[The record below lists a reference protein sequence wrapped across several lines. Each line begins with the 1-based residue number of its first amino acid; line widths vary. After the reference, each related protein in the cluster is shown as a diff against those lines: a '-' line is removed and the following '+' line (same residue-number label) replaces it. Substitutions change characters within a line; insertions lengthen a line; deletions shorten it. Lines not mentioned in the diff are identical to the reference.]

1 MSTITRP
8 SGTPPFGGCPPP
20 PSPAAPVPTTIVPG
34 EERGVMRDVS
44 WDLYDCLSRS
54 LGEHTPIRLAYDGKD
69 IEVMV
74 VGPIHDRF
82 KELTGLFIN
91 EVSIGLG
98 IDCQAQGS
106 TTWKRDAIERG
117 LEADQ
122 CYYFDPAKLAA
133 GNAAASRRSNDVADY
148 PNPDLAVE
156 IDISPSKID
165 RPGIYAALAVSEVWR
180 FRDEIIS
187 IEQLQADGTYAAA
200 AASRFL
206 HVRPDEVTR
215 WLADGLD
222 ANRRDWVRRLREWI
236 RDVLRPRVGG
246 DGA

>member
-1 MSTITRP
+1 MET
-8 SGTPPFGGCPPP
+8 
-20 PSPAAPVPTTIVPG
+20 TTIPG

-44 WDLYDCLSRS
+44 YGLYDLLSSS
-54 LGEHTPIRLAYDGKD
+54 LSEHTSIRLAYDGKD

-74 VGPIHDRF
+74 VGPIHDRL
-82 KELTGLFIN
+82 KELAGVFVS
-91 EVSIGLG
+91 EVSDGLE

-106 TTWKRDAIERG
+106 TTWKRAALERG

-122 CYYFDPAKLAA
+122 CYYFDAAKLAA
-133 GNAAASRRSNDVADY
+133 SAAAVSLRSNDVADY

-156 IDISPSKID
+156 IDISRSKID

-180 FRDEIIS
+180 FQDEMAS
-187 IEQLQADGTYAAA
+187 IEQLGTDGVYATA

-215 WLADGLD
+215 WLTDGLD
-222 ANRRDWVRRLREWI
+222 ANRRDWLRRLREWV
-236 RDVLRPRVGG
+236 RNVLRPRAGG
-246 DGA
+246 NGA

>member
-1 MSTITRP
+1 MSAMTRQ
-8 SGTPPFGGCPPP
+8 P
-20 PSPAAPVPTTIVPG
+20 PSPAASTETTTVPG

-44 WDLYDCLSRS
+44 YDLYNLLSSS
-54 LGEHTPIRLAYDGKD
+54 LSEHTSIRLAYDGKD

-74 VGPIHDRF
+74 VGPIHDQL
-82 KELTGLFIN
+82 KELMGTFVN
-91 EVSIGLG
+91 EVSDGLE
-98 IDCQAQGS
+98 IDCRALGS
-106 TTWKRDAIERG
+106 TTWKRAAPERG

-122 CYYFDPAKLAA
+122 CYYFDAAKLAA
-133 GNAAASRRSNDVADY
+133 SAAAVSLRSNDVADY

-156 IDISPSKID
+156 IDISRSKID

-180 FRDEIIS
+180 YQDEAVT
-187 IEQLQADGTYAAA
+187 IEQLQADGAYATA

-215 WLADGLD
+215 WLTDGLD
-222 ANRRDWVRRLREWI
+222 ANRRDWVRRLREWV

-246 DGA
+246 HGA